1 MDASVESIDGSS
13 WATLLDEPAA
23 PHKAAAYA
31 QYPRCWPDGAHD
43 PSAYDHMARC
53 SDVDKGA
60 FAFMGFSLRTKDY
73 RYTEW
78 AGWDGKRLAPM
89 WNVSAGVE
97 LYDHRL
103 DPPNSS
109 KASFEQFEN
118 ENALHAADPA
128 LVAALSKQ
136 LRAFFDAH

>member
-1 MDASVESIDGSS
+1 
-13 WATLLDEPAA
+13 
-23 PHKAAAYA
+23 
-31 QYPRCWPDGAHD
+31 
-43 PSAYDHMARC
+43 
-53 SDVDKGA
+53 
-60 FAFMGFSLRTKDY
+60 MGFSIRTRDY

-78 AGWDGKRLAPM
+78 AGWNGSKPGPL

-97 LYDHRL
+97 LYNHSQ
-103 DPPNSS
+103 DPPSSS

-118 ENALHAADPA
+118 ENALHAADPK